1 MIRLDGGSILKLKEV
16 GVSVSWVC
24 DNAVISCWLLM
35 LFQVDFFDVLAR
47 KWALIQQEQ
56 RLSESLVEVIAED
69 CSYLDEE
76 ARKTIG

>member
-1 MIRLDGGSILKLKEV
+1 
-16 GVSVSWVC
+16 
-24 DNAVISCWLLM
+24 M